1 VERATAMLRKLIF
14 LGGLLAAVAV
24 AVPYFH
30 QRDPDGFTW
39 LLRAVV
45 QEEPQTSQPMTVAAA
60 PSAGQSTALSGRK
73 VHIPADPR
81 GHFVTDFRLNGR
93 TVSALVDTGATTVA
107 INRSTARRIGIAL
120 QLADFRYQVN
130 TANGATN
137 AAAVTIATLQI
148 GRIHLENVQAMVL
161 EDRALAGTLIG
172 MSFLKRL
179 SRFKV
184 EDGALVLEQ

>member
-1 VERATAMLRKLIF
+1 VEQAKAMLRKIIF
-14 LGGLLAAVAV
+14 LGGLLAALAV
-24 AVPYFH
+24 AVPYLL
-30 QRDPDGFTW
+30 QRNPDGFAR
-39 LLRAVV
+39 LLRAIV
-45 QEEPQTSQPMTVAAA
+45 QVEPQTSQPMAAA
-60 PSAGQSTALSGRK
+60 ATPSAGQSAALSGRK

-81 GHFVTDFRLNGR
+81 GHFIADFRLNGR

-120 QLADFRYQVN
+120 QPADFRYQVN

-137 AAAVTIATLQI
+137 AAAVTIETLQI

-161 EDRALAGTLIG
+161 EDKALAGTLIG

-179 SRFKV
+179 ARFKL